1 MFRRVLIANRGETA
15 LRIIRTL
22 RERGVV
28 SVLAHSDVD
37 SDSLPARQAD
47 ERVCIGPAPPQK
59 SYLNA
64 TALVSAAL
72 TFRCEALHPG
82 WGFLSESP
90 ALAKLCEENGITFI
104 GPRSTTMAHLGDKIA
119 ARISARK
126 ADVPVIPGSHSAVA
140 NATEARSVA
149 RDIGYPLLLKAASG
163 GGGRGIRLVES
174 DDGIAHAFAEASAE
188 AVAAFGDS
196 RLYVEALLSG
206 MRHVEVQVAGDGHG
220 GAVHLYERDC
230 SLQRRRQKLMEEAPA
245 VLVPEGT
252 RQAIREAAVRLT
264 GSLEY
269 AGVGTI
275 EFLVRG
281 DDFHFMEMNAR
292 LQVEHTVTELITGTD
307 LVDAQLVIAA
317 EGRSPWAQEEIIA
330 RGHAVQCRI
339 NAEDPVLET
348 PSPGIVEALAWPGGP
363 GVRVDT
369 ALYPGAEVSVWY
381 DSLVA
386 KIAAL
391 AEDRE
396 RARARLKRALAETE
410 IRGVATNVSSQASR
424 LDEDAFASA
433 SV

>member
-37 SDSLPARQAD
+37 GDSLPARQAD
-47 ERVCIGPAPPQK
+47 ECVCIGPAPPQK

-64 TALVSAAL
+64 KALVSAAL
-72 TFRCEALHPG
+72 AFRCEALHPG

-90 ALAKLCEENGITFI
+90 AFAKLCEDNGVTFI
-104 GPRSTTMAHLGDKIA
+104 GPRSTTMEHLGDKIA
-119 ARISARK
+119 ARISARE
-126 ADVPVIPGSHSAVA
+126 AGVPVIPGSHSAVA
-140 NATEARSVA
+140 SATEARSVA
-149 RDIGYPLLLKAASG
+149 QDIGYPLLLKAASG

-174 DDGIAHAFAEASAE
+174 DDGIEHAFAEASAE
-188 AVAAFGDS
+188 AAAAFGDS
-196 RLYVEALLSG
+196 RLYVETLLSG
-206 MRHVEVQVAGDGHG
+206 MRHVEVQVAGDGRG

-245 VLVPEGT
+245 VLVPEAT

-307 LVDAQLVIAA
+307 LVDAQLKIAS
-317 EGRSPWAQEEIIA
+317 EGRLPWSQEEIIA
-330 RGHAVQCRI
+330 RGHAMQCRI

-348 PSPGIVEALAWPGGP
+348 PSPGFVESLAWPGGP

-386 KIAAL
+386 KIAVV

-396 RARARLKRALAETE
+396 RALARLKRALAETE
-410 IRGVATNVSSQASR
+410 IRGVATNVSRQASR
-424 LDEDAFASA
+424 LDEDALAAA